1 MAVIVC
7 LSLPVEQISWS
18 LIGKKGDILT
28 GSLQV
33 TINVLSFQRT
43 QENVPSSDS
52 QG

>member
-28 GSLQV
+28 GSLS
-33 TINVLSFQRT
+33 NDSRLSFSKT
-43 QENVPSSDS
+43 QEECTLLELLAT
-52 QG
+52 

>member
-43 QENVPSSDS
+43 QEKCPLI
-52 QG
+52 